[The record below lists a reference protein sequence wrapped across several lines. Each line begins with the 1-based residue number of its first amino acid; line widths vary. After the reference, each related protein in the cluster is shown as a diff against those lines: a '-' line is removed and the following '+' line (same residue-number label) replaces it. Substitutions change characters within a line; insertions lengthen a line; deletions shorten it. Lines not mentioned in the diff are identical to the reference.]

1 MKKNKKTKAPIEIL
15 VLFIILLFK
24 TLNSKM
30 KNITTFIFIFYC
42 SFIFSQQVAVLKYK
56 GGGDW
61 YVNPTALPNLIQ
73 FTNTNSNTLIDTR
86 VKTVTLED
94 DMINNH
100 PIIFMT
106 GHGNVFF
113 TNDEATYLKNYLI
126 SGGFLHISDNY
137 GLDKYV
143 RRELK
148 KVFPK
153 NELQE
158 IPNNHPIYN
167 QTFSFPNGL
176 PKIHEHD
183 KKPSQ
188 GFGLFY
194 NGRLIV
200 FYDYESDLND
210 GWEDAIIHNNPEKT
224 RIEALKMGS
233 NIIEYAFKN

>member
-30 KNITTFIFIFYC
+30 KNIITFIFIFYC